1 MKIST
6 VYKISS
12 RYFLKKK
19 RFRFQVTAVYFIL
32 FFLLFFSVTFGASFY
47 TTLKKIFSSA
57 DTKFI
62 TVVPK
67 DMDISIFKF
76 STPSFLGKG
85 ELKENDLLSI
95 NRLSG
100 ITEISP
106 TYSLNSPSQLSGG
119 MFEMSYGTDLAIFG
133 EEKPFEKIKYNSK
146 NIKIIPAVV
155 SSRLLDIYN
164 LSFAP
169 ANNLPKLSE
178 KIIIGRRFNVSIGQN
193 SFSSTDKKY
202 RFKVKIVGLSDK
214 VGMLGI
220 TVPETILKKLAAKI
234 NSDIK
239 ISSIRVETE
248 NAADLISV
256 AENLIESGYKL
267 RENGNKLFE
276 KVNKYITGLKMII
289 NLPIAFVLFII
300 ILFIKNQLKY
310 MLAVLRKEMGIQLTF
325 GIYCNDLIKI
335 WLFQYGKLMILAS
348 FFGFTSGLLLIKLF
362 IFLQDGYYF
371 QNIIAV
377 NYDGFKF
384 FIYTT
389 VIIFFSLF
397 YLYYNLRKFFKE
409 NTIVNLI
416 S

>member
-1 MKIST
+1 MKISA
-6 VYKISS
+6 VYKISN
-12 RYFLKKK
+12 RYFLNKK

-57 DTKFI
+57 DTKFV

-67 DMDISIFKF
+67 DMDISIFKI

-85 ELKENDLLSI
+85 ELKEEHLPIMEKLAAVTDVSA
-95 NRLSG
+95 
-100 ITEISP
+100 
-106 TYSLNSPSQLSGG
+106 TYSLNSPSRLSGG
-119 MFEMSYGTDLAIFG
+119 MLEMNYGTDLAIFG
-133 EEKPFEKIKYNSK
+133 EEKPFEKIKYSNK

-193 SFSSTDKKY
+193 SFSSTEKEY
-202 RFKVKIVGLSDK
+202 SFKVKIVGLSDK
-214 VGMLGI
+214 VEMLGI
-220 TVPETILKKLAAKI
+220 TIPETILRKLAIKI
-234 NSDIK
+234 DTDIK
-239 ISSIRVETE
+239 ISSIRVEAE
-248 NAADLISV
+248 NAADLISI
-256 AENLIESGYKL
+256 AENLVKSGYKL

-276 KVNKYITGLKMII
+276 KINKYIAGMKMII

-335 WLFQYGKLMILAS
+335 WLFQYGKLMIFAS

-362 IFLQDGYYF
+362 LFLQSGYYF

-384 FIYTT
+384 FIYTI
-389 VIIFFSLF
+389 VIILFSLF
-397 YLYYNLRKFFKE
+397 YLYYNLRKFFKK